1 MLTGQ
6 QAEACTPSQAF
17 AYCRRLALSH
27 YENFTVASWLLPR
40 AARPHVYNVYAYC
53 RHTDD
58 LGDEAAGDRLALLD
72 EWEADLQRCYDS
84 TPHHP
89 ILVALQQTIRRFAIP
104 PEPLL
109 KLIEANRMDQRVS
122 RYATFADLLHY
133 CDHSAN
139 PVGHLFLFLFGY
151 SDAERQRL
159 ADATC
164 TALQLTNFWQDI
176 AVDLGKGRV
185 YLPREDMERFHYS
198 EEELRQ
204 RIVNDAFR
212 ALMAFEVGR
221 TRRLFAEGLRLLD
234 TVDGRLRL
242 DVKLF
247 SLGGLAVLEALE
259 RNGYDALRQ
268 RPRLSRWQKGR
279 LLLRGLLPGRPE
291 ISVRNGGDPWTTR

>member
-6 QAEACTPSQAF
+6 QARACAPSEAF
-17 AYCRRLALSH
+17 AFCRRLALSH

-58 LGDEAAGDRLALLD
+58 LGDEAPGDRLALLE
-72 EWEADLQRCYDS
+72 EWEADLRRCYDS

-89 ILVALQQTIRRFAIP
+89 ILVALQQTVRRFAIP
-104 PEPLL
+104 PEPFL

-133 CDHSAN
+133 CHHSAN
-139 PVGHLFLFLFGY
+139 PVGHLFLYLFGY
-151 SDAERQRL
+151 SDARRQRL

-176 AVDLGKGRV
+176 AVDLRKGRV
-185 YLPREDMERFHYS
+185 YLPQEDMERFHYS

-204 RIVNDAFR
+204 GTINDAFC
-212 ALMAFEVGR
+212 ALMAFEVER
-221 TRRLFAEGLRLLD
+221 TRGLFAEGLKLLD
-234 TVDGRLRL
+234 MVDGRLRL
-242 DVKLF
+242 NLKLF

-259 RNGYDALRQ
+259 RNGYDVFHQ
-268 RPRLSRWQKGR
+268 RPRLSR
-279 LLLRGLLPGRPE
+279 
-291 ISVRNGGDPWTTR
+291 